1 MLQAAETP
9 ADPATIGGMADGTT
23 SPRLTRTVDGAAA
36 GAWWRDAAVRDAWR
50 ATWTS
55 RLLVWASGM
64 AAVWIWGLS
73 SRTEGFDPAGITG
86 GVLFAP
92 AARWD
97 AVWYLEIARHGYG
110 ETPTAAFFPLYPL
123 LVRGLGGSLLVA
135 VLVSTACFLAALAA
149 LHALTRIELGSEA
162 ARWTVLA
169 LAFSPMAFFFSAV
182 YSESLFLALS
192 VGAVLAARCD
202 RWAWAGVIGAL
213 AASTRSTGVLVLVA
227 LVLLGWRRARPSQL
241 AWLALVPLGL
251 VAFPLWL
258 GLTGHD
264 WQAPFDAQKV
274 WFREWG
280 GPFGGVW
287 DGAVAAW
294 AGVRQLVSGSTEHL
308 YFPIAGGDPFAIAR
322 INIALFAWV
331 PLVVVALAGALRR
344 LPLAYAAYALA
355 SLAVP
360 LSYPVAPQPLMSLP
374 RFVLVA
380 FPLWMWL
387 GWLLARHRRAR
398 APAIAASAIMLAAS
412 TAQFATWHF
421 VA

>member
-1 MLQAAETP
+1 MPGST
-9 ADPATIGGMADGTT
+9 TT
-23 SPRLTRTVDGAAA
+23 SPRWVRGVLRA
-36 GAWWRDAAVRDAWR
+36 GLDAVALRDAWR
-50 ATWTS
+50 ATWLS
-55 RLLVWASGM
+55 RVVVWCSGM

-73 SRTEGFDPAGITG
+73 SRAEGFDPAHVTG

-97 AVWYLEIARHGYG
+97 AVWYLAIARGGYD
-110 ETPTAAFFPLYPL
+110 ETPSAAFFPLYPL
-123 LVRGLGGSLLVA
+123 LVRGLGGSVLVA
-135 VLVSTACFLAALAA
+135 ILLSTACFLAALVA
-149 LHALTRIELGSEA
+149 LHALTRLELGLEA

-192 VGAVLAARCD
+192 VGAVLAARRD
-202 RWAWAGVIGAL
+202 RWEWAGVLGAL
-213 AASTRSTGVLVLVA
+213 AAATRSTGVLVLVA
-227 LVLLGWRRARPSQL
+227 LVLLGWRSARPRQL
-241 AWLALVPLGL
+241 AWLALVPVGL

-264 WQAPFDAQKV
+264 WRAPFDAQEV

-280 GPFGGVW
+280 GPLGGVW

-294 AGVRQLVSGSTEHL
+294 AGVRQLLSGSTSHL
-308 YFPIAGGDPFAIAR
+308 YFPIAAGDPFAIAR
-322 INIALFAWV
+322 INLALFAWV
-331 PLVVVALAGALRR
+331 PLVAVALVGVLRR
-344 LPLAYAAYALA
+344 LPLAYAAYAVA
-355 SLAVP
+355 ALAVP

-374 RFVLVA
+374 RFVLVV

-387 GWLLARHRRAR
+387 GWLLARHPRAR
-398 APAIAASAIMLAAS
+398 GPALAAGAVMLAAC

>member
-1 MLQAAETP
+1 MAGSPTTTP
-9 ADPATIGGMADGTT
+9 RWDRVA
-23 SPRLTRTVDGAAA
+23 PRFRLD
-36 GAWWRDAAVRDAWR
+36 DAALRDAWR
-50 ATWTS
+50 ATWAS
-55 RLLVWASGM
+55 RLVVWGSGM
-64 AAVWIWGLS
+64 VAVWIWGLS
-73 SRTEGFDPAGITG
+73 SRAEGFDPAGITG

-97 AVWYLEIARHGYG
+97 AVWYLAIARGGYD
-110 ETPTAAFFPLYPL
+110 EPPSAAFFPLYPL
-123 LVRGLGGSLLVA
+123 LMRGLGGS
-135 VLVSTACFLAALAA
+135 VLAAIVVSTVCFFAALVA
-149 LHALTRIELGSEA
+149 LHALTRLELGVDA

-192 VGAVLAARCD
+192 VGAVLAARRD
-202 RWAWAGVIGAL
+202 RWAWAGVLGAL
-213 AASTRSTGVLVLVA
+213 AAATRSTGVLVLVA
-227 LVLLGWRRARPSQL
+227 LVLLGWREARPRQL
-241 AWLALVPLGL
+241 AWLALVPVGL

-264 WQAPFDAQKV
+264 WQAPFDAQQV
-274 WFREWG
+274 WFREWA
-280 GPFGGVW
+280 GPLGGVW

-294 AGVRQLVSGSTEHL
+294 AGVRQLVSGSTTHL

-322 INIALFAWV
+322 INLALFAWV
-331 PLVVVALAGALRR
+331 PLVAVALVGVLRR
-344 LPLAYAAYALA
+344 LPLAYAAYAVA
-355 SLAVP
+355 ALAVP

-374 RFVLVA
+374 RFVLVV

-387 GWLLARHRRAR
+387 GSLLARHPRVR
-398 APAIAASAIMLAAS
+398 APAMAAGAVMLAAC

>member
-1 MLQAAETP
+1 MAGPTTTTPRWARAGPRAVLDGVALRAA
-9 ADPATIGGMADGTT
+9 
-23 SPRLTRTVDGAAA
+23 
-36 GAWWRDAAVRDAWR
+36 WQ
-50 ATWTS
+50 ATWAS
-55 RLLVWASGM
+55 RLVVWASGM
-64 AAVWIWGLS
+64 GAVGLWGLS
-73 SRTEGFDPAGITG
+73 SRADGFDPAGLTG
-86 GVLFAP
+86 GVLVAP

-97 AVWYLEIARHGYG
+97 AVWYLAIARGGYD
-110 ETPTAAFFPLYPL
+110 EVTATAFFPLYPL
-123 LVRGLGGSLLVA
+123 LVRGLGGSVA
-135 VLVSTACFLAALAA
+135 AAIVLSTACFLAALVA
-149 LHALTRIELGSEA
+149 LHALTRLELGIEA

-192 VGAVLAARCD
+192 VGAVLAARRD
-202 RWAWAGVIGAL
+202 RWAWAGVLGAL
-213 AASTRSTGVLVLVA
+213 AAATRSTGVLVLVA
-227 LVLLGWRRARPSQL
+227 LVLLGWRSARPRQL

-251 VAFPLWL
+251 AAFPLWL

-264 WQAPFDAQKV
+264 WHAPFDAQRV

-280 GPFGGVW
+280 GPLGGVW

-294 AGVRQLVSGSTEHL
+294 AGVRQLVSGSTSHV

-331 PLVVVALAGALRR
+331 PLVAVALVGAARR

-374 RFVLVA
+374 RFVLVV

-387 GWLLARHRRAR
+387 GWLLARHPRAR
-398 APAIAASAIMLAAS
+398 APALAVSAVMLAAC

>member
-1 MLQAAETP
+1 MAGPTTTP
-9 ADPATIGGMADGTT
+9 
-23 SPRLTRTVDGAAA
+23 PRWTRLAPGVRVRAGAA
-36 GAWWRDAAVRDAWR
+36 WRDAAFGEAWR

-55 RLLVWASGM
+55 RLLVWCSGM

-97 AVWYLEIARHGYG
+97 AVWYLEIARNGYDQ
-110 ETPTAAFFPLYPL
+110 TPTAAFFPLYPL
-123 LVRGLGGSLLVA
+123 LVRGLGGSLLAAVA
-135 VLVSTACFLAALAA
+135 VSTVCFLFALAA
-149 LHALTRIELGSEA
+149 LHALTRLELGADA

-169 LAFSPMAFFFSAV
+169 LAFSPMAFFFSAL
-182 YSESLFLALS
+182 YGESLFLALS
-192 VGAVLAARCD
+192 AGAVLAARSD
-202 RWAWAGVIGAL
+202 RWAWAGVLGAL

-227 LVLLGWRRARPSQL
+227 LVMLGWRRARPAQL

-264 WQAPFDAQKV
+264 WQAPFDAQAV

-280 GPFGGVW
+280 GPLGGVW

-294 AGVRQLVSGSTEHL
+294 AGVRQLASGSSEPL

-331 PLVVVALAGALRR
+331 PLVAVALVGAARR

-387 GWLLARHRRAR
+387 GWLLARHPRAR
-398 APAIAASAIMLAAS
+398 WPALAVSAGLLAAC